1 MPGLSAPSVPKIESN
16 LPLERA
22 YLGTE
27 RAKAAGQRLG
37 RSSSLNEEQQITVLE
52 RINAGISN
60 SFIARE
66 FKTTRQIILWVKQ
79 GRNNIDTKVIRLEG
93 LPCARGVPPLLF
105 GKVNAEICRS
115 AG

>member
-1 MPGLSAPSVPKIESN
+1 MGAVWIPKIESN
-16 LPLERA
+16 LPLEGA
-22 YLGTE
+22 YLRIE

-79 GRNNIDTKVIRLEG
+79 GRNNIDTKVIRHEG
-93 LPCARGVPPLLF
+93 LPCAKDRLPLLF
-105 GKVNAEICRS
+105 GKGNAEICRS